1 MLRLRKS
8 IFQMSKPILVAFD
21 FDHTI
26 ADQNTDI
33 VVRDLLP
40 REKIT
45 DDVTKLYRSDGWT
58 AYMQKIF
65 FLLHENGIKPEA
77 IEEAV
82 EKIPVTA
89 GVDKLLKFLHQT
101 NNEVIIISDSN
112 SVFIRKWLE
121 ATCLNYTVRKVFTN
135 PAHYDDNGCLRIQM
149 YHIQDWCELSTK
161 NLCKGH
167 ILEEYLK
174 EREKA
179 GVKFHRVVYVG
190 DGKNDLC
197 PCLRLGHSDIAFPR
211 CGYALAEVLCG
222 GGQEINASVHTW
234 KNGEEIMK
242 HLSNYFNSDYS
253 S

>member
-65 FLLHENGIKPEA
+65 FLLHENGITPET

-82 EKIPVTA
+82 KKIPVTA

-121 ATCLNYTVRKVFTN
+121 ATCLNYTVQKVFTN

-149 YHIQDWCELSTK
+149 YHTQVRFCVTLIEHTNKYKILFCCQACLQLIVLKIYFLGSVSYGTLS
-161 NLCKGH
+161 
-167 ILEEYLK
+167 
-174 EREKA
+174 
-179 GVKFHRVVYVG
+179 
-190 DGKNDLC
+190 
-197 PCLRLGHSDIAFPR
+197 S
-211 CGYALAEVLCG
+211 
-222 GGQEINASVHTW
+222 QAS
-234 KNGEEIMK
+234 
-242 HLSNYFNSDYS
+242 
-253 S
+253 